1 MRSALA
7 AVRAVMRSS
16 STADWLACGTRFA
29 NLLVEGVAGADA
41 FGVLGVHRLDV
52 GGLRVDLGGERGDLF
67 GGGGLLEV
75 QLGHAAGENDA
86 EAGAKFVA
94 ECAVALGLGGLALER
109 GHLAGDFVEDVVD
122 AGEIEAGGL
131 EAEFGEA
138 LFGLEAGDAGGFFDD
153 GAAIEGLGAE
163 ELADALLADDGVG
176 LAAEAGAHEDVLNV
190 AQATDLAVEEVLGVA
205 GAEEA
210 AGDGEFA
217 GADGGAAELAA
228 ADLEDD
234 VVRVGEFGGGVC
246 LRWRRD
252 DLGAL
257 ASPSMTVPGWA
268 SATASSVSAAFC
280 WRRVVS
286 SQSVGVASSMTIS
299 GSPSRLAPS

>member
-1 MRSALA
+1 M
-7 AVRAVMRSS
+7 V
-16 STADWLACGTRFA
+16 ST
-29 NLLVEGVAGADA
+29 
-41 FGVLGVHRLDV
+41 V
-52 GGLRVDLGGERGDLF
+52 GGLRVDLGGEGGDLL

-75 QLGHAAGENDA
+75 HLGHAAGEDDA
-86 EAGAKFVA
+86 EAGAQLVA
-94 ECAVALGLGGLALER
+94 ECAVTLGLGGLALER
-109 GHLAGDFVEDVVD
+109 GHLPGDFFEDVVD
-122 AGEIEAGGL
+122 AGEILFGGF

-138 LFGLEAGDAGGFFDD
+138 LLGLEAGDAGGLFDD
-153 GAAIEGLGAE
+153 AAAVEGLGAE
-163 ELADALLADDGVG
+163 QLADALLADDGVG

-190 AQATDLAVEEVLGVA
+190 AQAADLAVEQVLGVA

-210 AGDGEFA
+210 AGDGELA

-234 VVRVGEFGGGVC
+234 VIWVGEFGGRR
-246 LRWRRD
+246 LLPWRRD
-252 DLGAL
+252 DVRPL

-280 WRRVVS
+280 WRRAVS
-286 SQSVGVASSMTIS
+286 SQSVGRSLSSMTIS